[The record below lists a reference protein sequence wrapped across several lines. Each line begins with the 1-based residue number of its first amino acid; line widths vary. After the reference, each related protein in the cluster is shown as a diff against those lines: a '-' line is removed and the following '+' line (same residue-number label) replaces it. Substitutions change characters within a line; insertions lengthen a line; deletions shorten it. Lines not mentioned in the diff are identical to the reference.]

1 METLFNAIYD
11 VCETIYVETHDGFDA
26 ETVAEMYHT
35 AVLMLAITAGL
46 AVVALL
52 PLVKKSVKWTWGV
65 LKVWTS
71 PISFYV
77 FHHREY
83 VAMRRW
89 ERIVA
94 SAKANGG
101 EIIKIN

>member
-26 ETVAEMYHT
+26 ECIIEMYWT
-35 AVLMLAITAGL
+35 AVMVLFITAGL
-46 AVVALL
+46 AVVAIL

-71 PISFYV
+71 PIAFYV

-83 VAMRRW
+83 KAMKRW
-89 ERIVA
+89 QRVVA
-94 SAKANGG
+94 SAKVVR
-101 EIIKIN
+101 IN